1 MVDDV
6 LLLVFVIGV
15 DMAMVQL
22 MMRRCRYCIHA
33 DADAADSDHPDAVFI
48 FVRKGSESD
57 HEIPDG
63 SHDW

>member
-22 MMRRCRYCIHA
+22 MMRRCET
-33 DADAADSDHPDAVFI
+33 
-48 FVRKGSESD
+48 ES
-57 HEIPDG
+57 
-63 SHDW
+63 SLVQM